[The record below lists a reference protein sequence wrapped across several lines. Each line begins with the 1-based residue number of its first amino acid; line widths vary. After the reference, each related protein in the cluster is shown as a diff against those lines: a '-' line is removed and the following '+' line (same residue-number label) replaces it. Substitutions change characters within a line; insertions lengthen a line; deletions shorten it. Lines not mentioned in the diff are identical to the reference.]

1 MASSSIYEKGKEAM
15 AMATSVAASVMLVR
29 SLANELLP
37 NEARDMLSYG
47 LANLRARMKWR
58 HSFSIEQTDGPY
70 SSNYLFYHVKTYLAS
85 RMEAVGA
92 TNALQHLRL
101 SIGTMDDEDTDKL
114 IVSMEEGEEMV
125 DVYEGA
131 EFRWCL
137 YSHDVLD
144 DSIISR
150 SLGRRGGKLYYHV
163 TFHKKH
169 KEKALSGYIDYI
181 IKTAKDI
188 RNKERPLT
196 MYTNDDS
203 DWTPED
209 FCHPSNFATLAMN
222 HALKKSVIDDLEK
235 FITRKAFYK
244 RIGKAWKRGYLFYGP
259 PGTGKSSLIAAMANY
274 LRFDLYY
281 LELTGVENNSQLRKL
296 LLGMTNKSILVIEDI
311 DCTIELKQRDDNK
324 KKPPKSSDP
333 SKDEKVTLSGLLNFV
348 DGLWSTTG
356 EERIIVFTTNYK
368 ERLDPALL
376 RPGRMDMHVH
386 MGYCTPEAFRILVDN
401 YLSKKEVPID
411 NHRTYPEIDEL
422 LAEVAVTPAEMAE
435 ALLRSKEDLDV
446 AETALTSKEDHDDDK
461 RIDVALGK
469 IVEFLKSKKECAN
482 KKKEAQDAKKEKDVS
497 KEADDDAKKENDVAK
512 KEEDDND
519 SDDDDDDD
527 ETDNKDE

>member
-1 MASSSIYEKGKEAM
+1 M
-15 AMATSVAASVMLVR
+15 
-29 SLANELLP
+29 
-37 NEARDMLSYG
+37 
-47 LANLRARMKWR
+47 
-58 HSFSIEQTDGPY
+58 
-70 SSNYLFYHVKTYLAS
+70 
-85 RMEAVGA
+85 
-92 TNALQHLRL
+92 
-101 SIGTMDDEDTDKL
+101 
-114 IVSMEEGEEMV
+114 
-125 DVYEGA
+125 
-131 EFRWCL
+131 
-137 YSHDVLD
+137 
-144 DSIISR
+144 
-150 SLGRRGGKLYYHV
+150 
-163 TFHKKH
+163 
-169 KEKALSGYIDYI
+169 
-181 IKTAKDI
+181 
-188 RNKERPLT
+188 
-196 MYTNDDS
+196 
-203 DWTPED
+203 
-209 FCHPSNFATLAMN
+209 
-222 HALKKSVIDDLEK
+222 DDLERFVK
-235 FITRKAFYK
+235 RKEYYK
-244 RIGKAWKRGYLFYGP
+244 KIGKAWKRGYLLYGP
-259 PGTGKSSLIAAMANY
+259 PGTGKSSMIAAMANY
-274 LRFDLYY
+274 LKFDVYD
-281 LELTGVENNSQLRKL
+281 LELTEVNWNSTLRRL
-296 LLGMTNKSILVIEDI
+296 LIGMTNRSILVIEDI

-411 NHRTYPEIDEL
+411 NLSKKEVSIDNHRTYPEIDEL

-461 RIDVALGK
+461 RLDVALRK

-482 KKKEAQDAKKEKDVS
+482 KKKEAHDAKKEKDVS

-519 SDDDDDDD
+519 SDDDDD